1 MLGVMYALVAVG
13 FTLFFGVLDVI
24 HFSHG
29 DIFMLG
35 AFAGLTVLVGLKAAG
50 LGGPLLALPLTFAA
64 SILVTGLVGVA
75 AERVCVKP
83 LARASPL
90 MTLLATLSLGLV
102 IRESVLI
109 FYPRGAD
116 PKPFPQLL
124 PQGGFEVGG
133 VAIRYESLVIL
144 GIGLAAMVAVDRVI
158 NRTKMGAAIR
168 AVAQEPEAAQMMG
181 VNLDRTVDAT
191 FFLGSGLAAVAGI
204 LSGLYYSEIHFIM
217 GITGGVI
224 GFSAAAIAG
233 AFARR
238 RPAALGAG
246 VVLALALPLALRSS
260 PYWTFVAT
268 LALLYVTIGQGLN
281 LQIGTAGVI
290 NLAGAAFAG
299 LGGYSVGLLTVAA
312 GWPSWLAVLVGPWV
326 AVAVGTILF
335 VPILK
340 TRGHYLA
347 LVTIAFVFIFNILMN
362 NLEFTGGPQG
372 IKNIP
377 TLRLLGHAFTTKPV
391 LAGVELPSHAN
402 FYYAALVMAG
412 LTTWVLRRL
421 HDSWLG
427 LALNTLRDDEIAARC
442 CGVSITRGKL
452 LAFSIGNFFI
462 GLGGAFYAVMVG
474 FVSPPDFD
482 FGYSL
487 VMLSVIIIGGVDSI
501 PGVVLGACLLVPL
514 PERFRFLHEYRLLLY
529 GIVIVVMLLYRPRGL
544 WPARIRRYR

>member
-35 AFAGLTVLVGLKAAG
+35 AFAGLTVLAGLKAAG
-50 LGGPLLALPLTFAA
+50 LGGALLALPLTFAV
-64 SILVTGLVGVA
+64 SIVATGLVGVL

-133 VAIRYESLVIL
+133 VAIRYENLAIL

-204 LSGLYYSEIHFIM
+204 LSGLYSEIHFIM

-224 GFSAAAIAG
+224 GFSAAAIGGLGNVYGAIVG
-233 AFARR
+233 GLLFGVLQTTAAALIPRGSEFRDVVAFA
-238 RPAALGAG
+238 
-246 VVLALALPLALRSS
+246 
-260 PYWTFVAT
+260 
-268 LALLYVTIGQGLN
+268 
-281 LQIGTAGVI
+281 
-290 NLAGAAFAG
+290 
-299 LGGYSVGLLTVAA
+299 
-312 GWPSWLAVLVGPWV
+312 
-326 AVAVGTILF
+326 
-335 VPILK
+335 
-340 TRGHYLA
+340 
-347 LVTIAFVFIFNILMN
+347 
-362 NLEFTGGPQG
+362 
-372 IKNIP
+372 
-377 TLRLLGHAFTTKPV
+377 
-391 LAGVELPSHAN
+391 
-402 FYYAALVMAG
+402 
-412 LTTWVLRRL
+412 
-421 HDSWLG
+421 
-427 LALNTLRDDEIAARC
+427 
-442 CGVSITRGKL
+442 
-452 LAFSIGNFFI
+452 
-462 GLGGAFYAVMVG
+462 
-474 FVSPPDFD
+474 
-482 FGYSL
+482 
-487 VMLSVIIIGGVDSI
+487 
-501 PGVVLGACLLVPL
+501 
-514 PERFRFLHEYRLLLY
+514 
-529 GIVIVVMLLYRPRGL
+529 VVMLFLVFKPSGILGEKSVERV
-544 WPARIRRYR
+544 

>member
-75 AERVCVKP
+75 AERVCVRP

-133 VAIRYESLVIL
+133 VAIRYENLAIL
-144 GIGLAAMVAVDRVI
+144 GIGLAAMVAVDLIIR
-158 NRTKMGAAIR
+158 RTRMGAAIR
-168 AVAQEPEAAQMMG
+168 AVAQDPEAAQMMG

-224 GFSAAAIAG
+224 GFSAAAIGGLGNVYG
-233 AFARR
+233 AIVGGLLF
-238 RPAALGAG
+238 G
-246 VVLALALPLALRSS
+246 VVQTTAAAVLPPGPQVR
-260 PYWTFVAT
+260 
-268 LALLYVTIGQGLN
+268 
-281 LQIGTAGVI
+281 GVV
-290 NLAGAAFAG
+290 AFAG
-299 LGGYSVGLLTVAA
+299 GLLFLVVKPSGLFGGESVG
-312 GWPSWLAVLVGPWV
+312 
-326 AVAVGTILF
+326 
-335 VPILK
+335 
-340 TRGHYLA
+340 R
-347 LVTIAFVFIFNILMN
+347 
-362 NLEFTGGPQG
+362 
-372 IKNIP
+372 
-377 TLRLLGHAFTTKPV
+377 
-391 LAGVELPSHAN
+391 
-402 FYYAALVMAG
+402 
-412 LTTWVLRRL
+412 
-421 HDSWLG
+421 
-427 LALNTLRDDEIAARC
+427 
-442 CGVSITRGKL
+442 
-452 LAFSIGNFFI
+452 
-462 GLGGAFYAVMVG
+462 GGAATQ
-474 FVSPPDFD
+474 
-482 FGYSL
+482 
-487 VMLSVIIIGGVDSI
+487 
-501 PGVVLGACLLVPL
+501 
-514 PERFRFLHEYRLLLY
+514 
-529 GIVIVVMLLYRPRGL
+529 PRAG
-544 WPARIRRYR
+544 RR

>member
-50 LGGPLLALPLTFAA
+50 LGGPLVALPLTFAA

-191 FFLGSGLAAVAGI
+191 FFLGSGRAAHPARLRVPRRRRVRRRHAVPRVQAERHSRREEGRARVSRDLALVWLAEAAVFTLVVAGI
-204 LSGLYYSEIHFIM
+204 LAERPWALGV
-217 GITGGVI
+217 TG
-224 GFSAAAIAG
+224 AAIVAAGALVRFVPRLGGALAG

-299 LGGYSVGLLTVAA
+299 L
-312 GWPSWLAVLVGPWV
+312 
-326 AVAVGTILF
+326 
-335 VPILK
+335 
-340 TRGHYLA
+340 
-347 LVTIAFVFIFNILMN
+347 
-362 NLEFTGGPQG
+362 
-372 IKNIP
+372 
-377 TLRLLGHAFTTKPV
+377 
-391 LAGVELPSHAN
+391 
-402 FYYAALVMAG
+402 
-412 LTTWVLRRL
+412 
-421 HDSWLG
+421 
-427 LALNTLRDDEIAARC
+427 
-442 CGVSITRGKL
+442 
-452 LAFSIGNFFI
+452 
-462 GLGGAFYAVMVG
+462 
-474 FVSPPDFD
+474 
-482 FGYSL
+482 
-487 VMLSVIIIGGVDSI
+487 
-501 PGVVLGACLLVPL
+501 
-514 PERFRFLHEYRLLLY
+514 
-529 GIVIVVMLLYRPRGL
+529 
-544 WPARIRRYR
+544 